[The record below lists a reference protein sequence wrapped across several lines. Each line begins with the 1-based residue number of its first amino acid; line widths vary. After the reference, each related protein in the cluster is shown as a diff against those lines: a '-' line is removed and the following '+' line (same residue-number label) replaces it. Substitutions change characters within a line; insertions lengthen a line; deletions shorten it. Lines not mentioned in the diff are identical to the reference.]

1 MKKPLGIGRAT
12 EESARQPTKDDAAYW
27 RKELAGKTELIVIEQ
42 SLGDS
47 GARALAEALKGNSA
61 LRTLFLASNS
71 IGDGGARAL
80 ADVLKGNSALSTLN
94 LGSNSIG
101 VEGAR
106 VLAEALKGNSALS
119 TLYLHHNSVGV
130 EGARVLAEAL
140 RGNTTLTTLG
150 LYHNS
155 IGVEG
160 ARALAEALVHNLTL
174 SDLDIRENGLPE
186 NLLSEIETAAR
197 NPAGRRQQMRKRQD
211 AEAAER
217 ARARQQQ
224 EEERRRQTALRER
237 NRLEEEALR
246 QRQQQEVKRQQRLTD
261 EAARVREQEAEVAR
275 RLQEL
280 RLREEEVEPRLAE
293 AAEMAKRAP
302 AAPAASSWSSSQVTK
317 LPSDPSRS
325 HASPGSTKSD
335 HSAFLSKLRI
345 AKDEVAYST
354 EKASILG
361 QGSFGTVYRGVLR
374 GATRVA
380 VKTVKGDVTPET
392 VQMFL
397 KEIAVWDGLNQR
409 NVLPLLAF
417 CESPPLL
424 ISELTDGSMRAR
436 LEQLRWDQTVGLRYL
451 RGTAAGMAYLH
462 SYKVLHGDLKCA
474 NIMIDHDIPK
484 IADFGLAKVRTHLS
498 LGTTSGDR
506 DAGGS
511 ASGTPPFMAPELWR
525 GGKLRPPVDVYA
537 FAMVCYEVVD
547 EGGYPFQGLGA
558 LLLREAVKQGDRPE
572 RPDDVDDRMW
582 NLMERMWAQNP
593 ADRPT
598 FVEVCAEMEAW

>member
-1 MKKPLGIGRAT
+1 M
-12 EESARQPTKDDAAYW
+12 
-27 RKELAGKTELIVIEQ
+27 
-42 SLGDS
+42 GDS
-47 GARALAEALKGNSA
+47 GARLLAEALKVN
-61 LRTLFLASNS
+61 T
-71 IGDGGARAL
+71 AL
-80 ADVLKGNSALSTLN
+80 ATLW
-94 LGSNSIG
+94 LDDNSIG

-106 VLAEALKGNSALS
+106 ALAQALKTNSAL
-119 TLYLHHNSVGV
+119 TRLDLP
-130 EGARVLAEAL
+130 R
-140 RGNTTLTTLG
+140 
-150 LYHNS
+150 NS

-160 ARALAEALVHNLTL
+160 ARALAEALKDNSTLTTLHLGNNSIGVEGARALAEALKVNSTLRTLWLRNNSIGVDGARALAEALIHNFTL
-174 SDLDIRENGLPE
+174 SDLDLKWNGVPE
-186 NLLSEIETAAR
+186 NLLSEIETIQA
-197 NPAGRRQQMRKRQD
+197 

-217 ARARQQQ
+217 ARAQQQQQ
-224 EEERRRQTALRER
+224 EEEVRRREAAERER
-237 NRLEEEALR
+237 KRLDEDARRREEA
-246 QRQQQEVKRQQRLTD
+246 KRQQRLAD
-261 EAARVREQEAEVAR
+261 EAAGVREQEAEIAR
-275 RLQEL
+275 RLREL
-280 RLREEEVEPRLAE
+280 RLREEEVERRMAA
-293 AAEMAKRAP
+293 AAEMAKRGPAPP
-302 AAPAASSWSSSQVTK
+302 AATSWNSSQVTK

-325 HASPGSTKSD
+325 HASSASTKSD

-361 QGSFGTVYRGVLR
+361 EGSFGTVYRGVLR

-380 VKTVKGDVTPET
+380 VKTIKGDVTPET

-424 ISELTDGSMRAR
+424 ISELTDGSMRSR
-436 LEQLRWDQTVGLRYL
+436 LEQLRWDQAVGLRYL